1 MCFTTAIHL
10 TLDQV
15 LAYRIDNIIVVE
27 PEDVATLQPAEGKD
41 DVTLITCTPYGVNS
55 HRLLVR
61 GERVDYTP
69 EEIEQRIAGTN
80 PVTSKET
87 WMIFAGIALLVLLVL
102 VILLVS
108 WMKSRRRKREHRP
121 FSQTK
126 AETWG

>member
-27 PEDVATLQPAEGKD
+27 PEDVAALQPAEGKD
-41 DVTLITCTPYGVNS
+41 YITLITCTPYGVNS

-87 WMIFAGIALLVLLVL
+87 WMLFAGIDLLVL

-108 WMKSRRRKREHRP
+108 WMKSRRRKRR
-121 FSQTK
+121 T
-126 AETWG
+126 

>member
-27 PEDVATLQPAEGKD
+27 PEDVAALQPAEGKD
-41 DVTLITCTPYGVNS
+41 DVTLIICTPNGVNS

-69 EEIEQRIAGTN
+69 EEIEQRIADTN
-80 PVTSKET
+80 QVTSKEP
-87 WMIFAGIALLVLLVL
+87 WMLFAGIALLVLPVL
-102 VILLVS
+102 VICQLDE
-108 WMKSRRRKREHRP
+108 KQAP
-121 FSQTK
+121 QTR
-126 AETWG
+126 T

>member
-27 PEDVATLQPAEGKD
+27 PEDVAALHPAEGKD
-41 DVTLITCTPYGVNS
+41 YVTLITCTPYGVNS

-69 EEIEQRIAGTN
+69 EEIEQRIADADT
-80 PVTSKET
+80 VISKET
-87 WMIFAGIALLVLLVL
+87 WMLFAGIALLVL
-102 VILLVS
+102 VILLVN
-108 WMKSRRRKREHRP
+108 WMRSRRRKRR
-121 FSQTK
+121 T
-126 AETWG
+126 

>member
-1 MCFTTAIHL
+1 
-10 TLDQV
+10 
-15 LAYRIDNIIVVE
+15 VE
-27 PEDVATLQPAEGKD
+27 PEDVAALRPAEGKD

-69 EEIEQRIAGTN
+69 EEIEQRIADTN

-87 WMIFAGIALLVLLVL
+87 WMIFAGIGLLVLLVL

-108 WMKSRRRKREHRP
+108 WMKSRRRKRR
-121 FSQTK
+121 T
-126 AETWG
+126 